1 MSFSGFALKGKKKGA
16 TAAGLAQKSSLGGFR
31 VEKERNVDEKK
42 EIVVGFSTSGDALLK
57 EPSAGSKYGPMV
69 IPCIKVNWTEDQA
82 AAEALLADIR
92 NSSRQEQEES
102 EESTLVIPIA
112 GGTVENTSDINKKD
126 APMLTRNRIPGM
138 DKIVGETNKFKHDLS
153 MRPDEL
159 DIHSD
164 AFDAVPIEEFGAALL
179 RGMGW
184 TGKDR
189 VEPTGSKVQMRHYR
203 LGLGA
208 TPKPVIEAPKK
219 KNFIPKPEPRERS
232 SHHGNSSSTRNGS
245 RTNGHKRSRSRSR
258 DRSSKKR

>member
-1 MSFSGFALKGKKKGA
+1 MSFSGFALKGKKKAAAPA
-16 TAAGLAQKSSLGGFR
+16 TKPLSGFR
-31 VEKERNVDEKK
+31 VEKERPDAKK
-42 EIVVGFSTSGDALLK
+42 DIVLGFSTSGDAVLK
-57 EPSAGSKYGPMV
+57 DPSAASGPLV
-69 IPCIKVNWTEDQA
+69 IPCIKQNWTADEE

-92 NSSRQEQEES
+92 ASSSKAEDA

-112 GGTVENTSDINKKD
+112 GGDTKTSDPSSSSTASKE
-126 APMLTRNRIPGM
+126 APLLSRNRIPGM
-138 DKIVGETNKFKHDLS
+138 ENVAGDKNKFKHDLS

-189 VEPTGSKVQMRHYR
+189 VEPTGAKVQMRHYR

-208 TPKPVIEAPKK
+208 TPKPVVEPAKK
-219 KNFIPKPEPRERS
+219 KKYIPKPEPRER
-232 SHHGNSSSTRNGS
+232 T
-245 RTNGHKRSRSRSR
+245 KRSRSRSR
-258 DRSSKKR
+258 DRHQSSHRRR